1 MEGGADMESAEEIG
15 ALLKTRRLGRRLTC
29 LARVDSTNDFLKRLA
44 ETLPDGAAAAAP
56 GPTAGRGRQGNRWAS
71 AEGRTAEFSVLLKSP
86 REASAPPLTMLC
98 GLAVCRALD
107 ALAPPVPGT
116 SSDASGPDMSRE
128 PFCIKWPNDIVCAG
142 KKICGILCEARLAP
156 GLSATVCGIGVN
168 LSQPAEFF
176 EVAELPWGASVRML
190 RGAAPSA
197 AQVVAGVLNE
207 LEPLLELRAEDAP
220 GFFAAYAKRC
230 VTLGR
235 QVRVHTPSGELTGV
249 AEALGPD
256 GSLLLRRGG
265 ELAPVF
271 AGDVSVRG
279 LMGYTDRLTPGQ
291 SPGAVR

>member
-1 MEGGADMESAEEIG
+1 MGSAEEIG
-15 ALLKTRRLGRRLTC
+15 ALLKTRRLGRRLAC

-44 ETLPDGAAAAAP
+44 GSLPDGAAAVARVQ
-56 GPTAGRGRQGNRWAS
+56 TAGRGRQGNRWAS

-98 GLAVCRALD
+98 ALAVCRALD
-107 ALAPPVPGT
+107 ALAPPVP
-116 SSDASGPDMSRE
+116 DASGQDASESEASRE

-142 KKICGILCEARLAP
+142 KKVCGILCEARLAP

-176 EVAELPWGASVRML
+176 GAAGLPWGASVRML

-207 LEPLLELRAEDAP
+207 LEPLLELEEKDAP
-220 GFFAAYAKRC
+220 DFFAAYARRC

-235 QVRVHTPSGELTGV
+235 QVRVRTPSGELTGV
-249 AEALGPD
+249 AEALGLD
-256 GSLLLRRGG
+256 GSLLLRRGS
-265 ELAPVF
+265 ELTPVF

-279 LMGYTDRLTPGQ
+279 LMGYSG
-291 SPGAVR
+291 